1 MSMNASLY
9 KALVSGGLT
18 YVGFSY
24 ALPQDPNKNYF
35 TISSAVGSYLGDTL
49 ITNFFPTY
57 TTTSGSLVDTL
68 FSSGTAAGS
77 SYLVEKVMAGN
88 SPDFQMDNMSLKFGI
103 LLVSNITADYLTN
116 MLYNYSSSSSTTVT
130 GA

>member
-35 TISSAVGSYLGDTL
+35 VASSAVGSYLGDTL

-57 TTTSGSLVDTL
+57 TASGSLVDTL

-77 SYLVEKVMAGN
+77 AYLVEKVMAGN

-103 LLVSNITADYLTN
+103 LLVSNVVSDYLTN
-116 MLYNYSSSSSTTVT
+116 AMYSASSSSTTVT

>member
-57 TTTSGSLVDTL
+57 TSAGSLVDTL

-77 SYLVEKVMAGN
+77 AYLVEKVMAGN
-88 SPDFQMDNMSLKFGI
+88 SPDFQMDNMTTKFGI
-103 LLVSNITADYLTN
+103 LLLSNVVSDYITN

>member
-24 ALPQDPNKNYF
+24 ALPQDNNKTYF
-35 TISSAVGSYLGDTL
+35 TISSALGSYLGDTL

-57 TTTSGSLVDTL
+57 TASGSLVDTL

-103 LLVSNITADYLTN
+103 LLVSNITAEYLTN
-116 MLYNYSSSSSTTVT
+116 MLYNYSSSSTTTVT

>member
-24 ALPQDPNKNYF
+24 ALPQDPNRNYF
-35 TISSAVGSYLGDTL
+35 TISSALGSYLGDTL

-57 TTTSGSLVDTL
+57 TTSGSLVDTL

-77 SYLVEKVMAGN
+77 AYLVEKVMAGN
-88 SPDFQMDNMSLKFGI
+88 SPDFQMDNMTTKFGI
-103 LLVSNITADYLTN
+103 LLLSNVVSDYLTN
-116 MLYNYSSSSSTTVT
+116 AMYSASSSSTTVT

>member
-1 MSMNASLY
+1 MNASLY

-24 ALPQDPNKNYF
+24 ALPQDPNRNYF
-35 TISSAVGSYLGDTL
+35 TISSALGSYLGDTL

-57 TTTSGSLVDTL
+57 TTSGSLVDTL

-77 SYLVEKVMAGN
+77 AYLVEKVMAGN
-88 SPDFQMDNMSLKFGI
+88 SPDFQMDNMTTKFGI
-103 LLVSNITADYLTN
+103 LLLSNVVSDYLTN
-116 MLYNYSSSSSTTVT
+116 AMYSASSSSTTVT

>member
-24 ALPQDPNKNYF
+24 ALPQDNNKTYF
-35 TISSAVGSYLGDTL
+35 TISSALGSYLGDTL

-57 TTTSGSLVDTL
+57 TTSGSLVDTL
-68 FSSGTAAGS
+68 FSSGTAAAS
-77 SYLVEKVMAGN
+77 AYLVEKVMAGN
-88 SPDFQMDNMSLKFGI
+88 SPDFQMDNMTTKFGI
-103 LLVSNITADYLTN
+103 LLLSNVVSDYLTN
-116 MLYNYSSSSSTTVT
+116 AMYSASSSSTTVT

>member
-35 TISSAVGSYLGDTL
+35 TISSALGSYLGDTI

-57 TTTSGSLVDTL
+57 TTSGSLVDTL

-77 SYLVEKVMAGN
+77 AYLVEKVMAGN
-88 SPDFQMDNMSLKFGI
+88 SPDFQMDNMTTKFGI
-103 LLVSNITADYLTN
+103 LLLSNVVSDYLTN
-116 MLYNYSSSSSTTVT
+116 AMYSASSSSTTVT
-130 GA
+130 GAA

>member
-24 ALPQDPNKNYF
+24 ALPQDPNKTYF
-35 TISSAVGSYLGDTL
+35 TISSALGSYLGDTL

-57 TTTSGSLVDTL
+57 TTSGSLVDTL

-77 SYLVEKVMAGN
+77 AYLVEKVMAGN
-88 SPDFQMDNMSLKFGI
+88 SPDFQMDNMTTKFGI
-103 LLVSNITADYLTN
+103 LLLSNVVSDYLTN
-116 MLYNYSSSSSTTVT
+116 AMYSASSSSTTVT

>member
-24 ALPQDPNKNYF
+24 ALPQDNNKTYF
-35 TISSAVGSYLGDTL
+35 TISSALGSYLGDTL

-57 TTTSGSLVDTL
+57 TASGSLVDTL

-77 SYLVEKVMAGN
+77 AYLVEKVMAGN

-103 LLVSNITADYLTN
+103 LLVSNVVSDYLTN
-116 MLYNYSSSSSTTVT
+116 AMYSASSSSTTVT